1 MISEPE
7 DPEFTLKCL
16 NLGLDACLIP
26 SRRAGRNQDRTNGLG
41 KARVSRTRLSQ
52 PLVADC
58 GVLAGIGRAEHRVN
72 LVSPFG
78 SAAMPG
84 SVWSQVE
91 TAAPVSGGLWV
102 PLGALWLSFFTGVQ
116 SDLFG

>member
-1 MISEPE
+1 MS
-7 DPEFTLKCL
+7 
-16 NLGLDACLIP
+16 
-26 SRRAGRNQDRTNGLG
+26 GLG
-41 KARVSRTRLSQ
+41 KARVSRTRLFQ

-58 GVLAGIGRAEHRVN
+58 GVLAGISRAEHKVN
-72 LVSPFG
+72 QVSPSD

-84 SVWSQVE
+84 SMWSQVE
-91 TAAPVSGGLWV
+91 IAAPVSGGLWV